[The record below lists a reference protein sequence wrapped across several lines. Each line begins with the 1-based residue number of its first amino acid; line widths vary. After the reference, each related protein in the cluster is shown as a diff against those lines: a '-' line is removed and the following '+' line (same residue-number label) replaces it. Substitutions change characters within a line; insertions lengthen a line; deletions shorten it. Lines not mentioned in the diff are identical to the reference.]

1 MKQGSEAN
9 DFTAVYDLAENG
21 GKQKKRVSRKG
32 LD

>member
-21 GKQKKRVSRKG
+21 GKQKKEFLGRG
-32 LD
+32 